1 MPHPFQP
8 HLQAL
13 TPARTSRCGSI
24 PVARTL
30 FKQFLYLFPIHW
42 NSSFQ
47 RFHPDR
53 KISEI
58 DQLVFY
64 FAQKISL
71 SQNRNL
77 PVIKV
82 KTNFKLIQELDSIQP
97 YGSVFKISSKLL
109 FQNYCASQ
117 WSSKCVHHHDQI
129 DESKLK
135 THPSMQQYVNHW

>member
-1 MPHPFQP
+1 M
-8 HLQAL
+8 
-13 TPARTSRCGSI
+13 
-24 PVARTL
+24 ARTL
-30 FKQFLYLFPIHW
+30 FKQFLDLFPSHW

-47 RFHPDR
+47 RFHPDQ

-58 DQLVFY
+58 DKLVFY

-97 YGSVFKISSKLL
+97 YGSVFKISYKLL
-109 FQNYCASQ
+109 F
-117 WSSKCVHHHDQI
+117 
-129 DESKLK
+129 
-135 THPSMQQYVNHW
+135 